1 MTKKESQKLNQPLE
15 LSERAV
21 RFFYQN
27 APVGFQS
34 LNEDGVLIEV
44 NNAWL
49 NTFGYSY
56 DEVIGSPLKRF
67 LVPGQQ
73 SRFDTNFIRL
83 KHEKCINN
91 AEYEIV
97 TKSGE
102 VVTISFS
109 GKCIYDD
116 NGEFVC
122 TYCIFQ
128 NQTQLQETKD
138 AFYESKRTARAL
150 IDTSDEPAFLMR
162 TDGTFVY
169 LNVHTARYAGKK
181 VDDLRGKNAYDY
193 MLPDIAESRRKI
205 VAEVVERRTP
215 KSFIDSSDGFVFD
228 NYLNPITD
236 ASGNVKMLIV
246 HSKDIT
252 KELQKKAQTEKLN
265 ELNNKLLKFGVLSD
279 KLDMITQGILEI
291 FDADFSRIWIR
302 KSCDN
307 IKDECAYFKLY
318 NETQFCDQKD
328 GCFHL
333 ISSSGSHSDRNDS
346 LKRVP
351 YGSMRIKKI
360 LTNNNDH
367 LIIDNLLSENNDFDK
382 EWVKKYGLKSF
393 AGFAL
398 LSDQGQLIGIL
409 SLFTKK
415 EIDSSTKQKI
425 SALAN
430 TTSHIVQAAL
440 KHEELEDLMLKQ
452 NEAVRASNV
461 GLWDWDSRT
470 NQVKFSPTWKKQIGY
485 AEDELEDSSE
495 EWRKRVHP
503 DEVESVVKIID
514 DCVKYKKPGF
524 QIEFRLRHKDGSYR
538 NILSTASTLI
548 NEQGRVTRIVGSHID
563 LTEIKRIEKELRQA
577 NVTKDKFFSIIA
589 HDLKGPIG
597 GMLEL
602 SKLMI
607 GDQENISGEA
617 RVRINNIMYKSL
629 ENVAGLL
636 ENLLTWSR
644 AQRGLIELVPE
655 TIDISEYFD
664 ENISIVSQ
672 LATKKEIEIAI
683 DVPEN
688 LYMHAD
694 LYTLSCVIRNLL
706 SNAIKF
712 TPRKGKIT
720 LGAGNCTNNSGMVEI
735 WVEDNGVGMNEEQVH
750 SIFDLG
756 QNCSTKGTE
765 NELGSGLGLVLCEE
779 FVVKNGGKIK
789 VESELNKGSKFI
801 YTVPGAK

>member
-1 MTKKESQKLNQPLE
+1 MTKKKNQKLYHLVEQ
-15 LSERAV
+15 SEAAI

-34 LNEDGVLIEV
+34 LNENGILIEV

-56 DEVIGSPLKRF
+56 DEVIGSSLKRF

-73 SRFDTNFIRL
+73 SLFDVNFIRL
-83 KHEKCINN
+83 KREKCINN
-91 AEYEIV
+91 AEYDIV
-97 TKSGE
+97 TKYGE
-102 VVTISFS
+102 VVTVSFS
-109 GKCIYDD
+109 GRCVYDD
-116 NGEFVC
+116 NGEFIC

-128 NQTQLQETKD
+128 NQTQLQDAKE

-150 IDTSDEPAFLMR
+150 IDTSSEPAFLMR

-169 LNVHTARYAGKK
+169 LNVHSARYAGKK
-181 VDDLRGKNAYDY
+181 VEDLLGKNAYDS
-193 MLPDIAESRRKI
+193 MLPEIAESRRKV
-205 VAEVVERRTP
+205 VAEVVEKRTP
-215 KSFIDSSDGFVFD
+215 KSFIDSSNGFIFE
-228 NYLNPITD
+228 NYLNPISD
-236 ASGNVKMLIV
+236 ASGNVKLLIV

-252 KELQKKAQTEKLN
+252 RELHKKAQTEKLN
-265 ELNNKLLKFGVLSD
+265 QLNNKLLKFGVLSD
-279 KLDMITQGILEI
+279 KLDMITQGIIEI
-291 FDADFSRIWIR
+291 FEAEFSRIWIR

-307 IKDECAYFKLY
+307 IKEDCSYLKLY
-318 NETQFCDQKD
+318 NEAQFCDQKE

-333 ISSSGSHSDRNDS
+333 ISSSGCHSDRGDS
-346 LKRVP
+346 IKRVP
-351 YGSMRIKKI
+351 YGSLNIRKLLSDNK
-360 LTNNNDH
+360 DH
-367 LIIDNLLSENNDFDK
+367 LIIDNLLEENNDFDK
-382 EWVKKYGLKSF
+382 EWIKKYELKSF

-398 LSDQGQLIGIL
+398 LSDQGQLIGVL
-409 SLFTKK
+409 SLFSKN
-415 EIDSSTKQKI
+415 EIDTSTKHKI

-461 GLWDWDSRT
+461 GLWEWDSRT
-470 NQVKFSPTWKKQIGY
+470 NQVKFSPTYKRQIGY
-485 AEDELEDSSE
+485 KEDELEDSYE
-495 EWRKRVHP
+495 EWRKRIHP
-503 DEVESVVKIID
+503 DEEGSVVKIID
-514 DCVKYKKPGF
+514 DCVKNKNPGF
-524 QIEFRLRHKDGSYR
+524 QIEFRFQHKDGSYR

-548 NEQGRVTRIVGSHID
+548 NEKGRVSRIVGSHID
-563 LTEIKRIEKELRQA
+563 LTEIRRIEKELRQA

-602 SKLMI
+602 SKLMVS
-607 GDQENISGEA
+607 DQENISGET
-617 RVRINNIMYKSL
+617 RTRINNIMYKSL

-644 AQRGLIELVPE
+644 AQRGLIELLPE
-655 TIDISEYFD
+655 TIDISEFFN
-664 ENISIVSQ
+664 ENISIISQ
-672 LATKKEIEIAI
+672 LATRKEIDIEM

-688 LYMHAD
+688 LYMRAD
-694 LYTLSCVIRNLL
+694 LYTLSCVMRNLL

-712 TPRKGKIT
+712 TPRNGKIT
-720 LGAGNCTNNSGMVEI
+720 LGAANCNDNSGLVEI
-735 WVEDNGVGMNEEQVH
+735 WVEDSGVGMSEEQVH

-756 QNCSTKGTE
+756 HNCSTKGTE

-779 FVVKNGGKIK
+779 FVVKNGGRIK